1 METLWQDA
9 RYAVRSLAKR
19 PGFSAIV
26 ILTLALG
33 IGANS
38 AIFSFVNALLL
49 SPLPYQDAERLVR
62 VQSLRGNE
70 AGMLSLLEILD
81 LKEQARLFDGFAS
94 FRNTQYNITGNGRP
108 EALRAAVVN
117 WNLFDLLGV
126 KPLLGATWPQSH
138 ERISIFEIVLSYD
151 VWQRRF
157 GGDPRIVGQKI
168 MLDAAPYEVL
178 GVMPPGFRF
187 PLDADL
193 YRRVPP
199 GDFNSRASRES
210 GVIAKLK
217 TGVTLAQAQAELDAL
232 ALRWQQSFP
241 DTNTGVRLQLTP
253 LRELYL
259 GQAGAYLWLLVGAV
273 GLVLLIACVNVAS
286 LMLTRA
292 LAREREFAI
301 RAALGADRKRLLAQ
315 MLTESLLLAFAGGV
329 LGLALAFACVRL
341 LATMLGLELPAWMR
355 VTLDARVLLFT
366 FFVAVIA
373 AVLTALWPALQ
384 ASRPNLN
391 EALKEGC
398 KSSASTKSL
407 RARRVLVTAQI
418 ALALVLLVGAGLL
431 LQSFARL
438 QQTELGFDSRNLLT
452 LKVDPPWSRYKY
464 VHQTAPFYR
473 RVVEE
478 IERIPGVTAIAWN
491 DSLPLAGQDVRA
503 GANKLT
509 FEIEG
514 QPRDQQ
520 EQNAYVNTQI
530 VNHAYFVALRIPLK
544 QGRYFTAHDN
554 QDSAR
559 VAIISE
565 QLAARY
571 WPNQSPLGR
580 RIRLGQRNQNYRPA
594 DAPPEEPW
602 YEIAG
607 VVGNVRQ
614 RSVTA
619 EAAGLD
625 VYLCDQQE
633 FSPESYLAIRTTVAP
648 LTLTEAVKQAVWR
661 VDPEQ
666 SVFDLRTMDERVLN
680 TIWQQRL
687 TGVVFALF
695 AALALLLAAVGI
707 YGVMSYAVSQRT
719 NELGIRVALGA
730 QPRDVLKLLLGE
742 GLQLAL
748 LGAGIG
754 LIGALVLSRLAK
766 HLLYGVSASDPLTFA
781 GVALLLLLV
790 ALAACYVPARRA
802 MRVDPLLALRSE

>member
-1 METLWQDA
+1 MDTFWQDL
-9 RYAVRSLAKR
+9 RYAARTFFKQ
-19 PGFSAIV
+19 PGFTVVV

-49 SPLPYQDAERLVR
+49 SPLPYHDSKSLVR
-62 VQSLRGNE
+62 VQTQRGNE
-70 AGMLSLLEILD
+70 TSMLSLLEIVD
-81 LKEQARLFDGFAS
+81 LKEQAKLFDGFAS
-94 FRNTQYNITGNGRP
+94 FRNTQYNITGNGPP

-126 KPLLGATWPQSH
+126 KPLLGATWPENH
-138 ERISIFEIVLSYD
+138 ERAMVFEMVISHDL
-151 VWQRRF
+151 WQRRF
-157 GGDPRIVGQKI
+157 GGDRNIIGQKI
-168 MLDAAPYEVL
+168 MLDAAPYEVI

-199 GDFNSRASRES
+199 GDFNSRSSRES
-210 GVIAKLK
+210 GLIARLK
-217 TGVTLAQAQAELDAL
+217 PGATLAQAQAELDAL
-232 ALRWQQSFP
+232 ASRWQQSYP

-253 LRELYL
+253 FRELYL

-273 GLVLLIACVNVAS
+273 GVVLLTACVNVAS

-292 LAREREFAI
+292 LTREREFAI
-301 RAALGADRKRLLAQ
+301 RTALGADRKRLLTQ
-315 MLTESLLLAFAGGV
+315 MLTECLLFAFTGGA

-341 LATMLGLELPAWMR
+341 LSTILRLELPAWMHI
-355 VTLDARVLLFT
+355 TLNGRVLLFT
-366 FFVAVIA
+366 FFIAVIA
-373 AVLTALWPALQ
+373 AVLTALWPAFQ

-391 EALKEGC
+391 EALKEGG

-407 RARRVLVTAQI
+407 RARRMLVTAQI
-418 ALALVLLVGAGLL
+418 ALALILSVGAGLL

-438 QQTELGFDSRNLLT
+438 QQTQLGFDSQNLLT
-452 LKVDPPWSRYKY
+452 LKIDPPWSRYKY

-473 RVVEE
+473 RIVKE
-478 IERIPGVTAIAWN
+478 IERIPGVTTVAWN

-520 EQNAYVNTQI
+520 EQNSYVNAQI
-530 VNHAYFVALRIPLK
+530 VNHDYFAALRIPLA
-544 QGRYFTAHDN
+544 QGRAFTAHDD
-554 QDSAR
+554 QDSTR

-594 DAPPEEPW
+594 DAPQEDPW

-619 EAAGLD
+619 EAGLD

-633 FSPESYLAIRTTVAP
+633 FSPESYLAIRATVPP
-648 LTLTEAVKQAVWR
+648 LALAEAVKQAVWR

-666 SVFDLRTMDERVLN
+666 SVFDIRTMDERVLN

-695 AALALLLAAVGI
+695 ATLALVLAAVGI

-719 NELGIRVALGA
+719 NELGIRMALGA
-730 QPRDVLKLLLGE
+730 QPRDVLKLVVGE

-748 LGAGIG
+748 LGTGVG
-754 LIGALVLSRLAK
+754 LICAFALSRMAK
-766 HLLYGVSASDPLTFA
+766 HLLFGVSASDPLTFA

-790 ALAACYVPARRA
+790 VLAACYVPARRA
-802 MRVDPLLALRSE
+802 MRVDPLTALRSE

>member
-1 METLWQDA
+1 MDTVLQDLRFAARTLF
-9 RYAVRSLAKR
+9 KR

-62 VQSLRGNE
+62 IQSQRGSE
-70 AGMLSLLEILD
+70 TGMLSLLEILD
-81 LKEQARLFDGFAS
+81 LKEQAKFFDGFAS
-94 FRNTQYNITGNGRP
+94 FRNTQYNITGGGPP

-117 WNLFDLLGV
+117 WNLFELLGV
-126 KPLLGATWPQSH
+126 KPLLGATWPASH

-157 GGDPRIVGQKI
+157 GGDPNIVGQKI

-210 GVIAKLK
+210 GLIAKLK
-217 TGVTLAQAQAELDAL
+217 PGVTQAQAQAELDAL
-232 ALRWQQSFP
+232 ANRWQQSYP
-241 DTNTGVRLQLTP
+241 DTNTKVTLKLTP

-259 GQAGAYLWLLVGAV
+259 GQAGAYLWLLLGAV
-273 GLVLLIACVNVAS
+273 GVVLLIACVNVAS

-292 LAREREFAI
+292 LAREREFAV

-315 MLTESLLLAFAGGV
+315 MLTESLLLTLTGGV
-329 LGLALAFACVRL
+329 LGIGLAFVGIRL
-341 LATMLGLELPAWMR
+341 LTTLLRLDLPAWMQIG
-355 VTLDARVLLFT
+355 LDARVLGFT
-366 FFVAVIA
+366 FLLALLT
-373 AVLTALWPALQ
+373 AVLTGLWPALQ

-391 EALKEGC
+391 ETLKEGG

-407 RARRVLVTAQI
+407 RARRLLVTAQI
-418 ALALVLLVGAGLL
+418 ALALILLVGAGLL

-438 QQTELGFDSRNLLT
+438 QQTELGFDARNLLT

-478 IERIPGVTAIAWN
+478 IERLPGVTAVAWN

-514 QPRDQQ
+514 QPRNEQ
-520 EQNAYVNTQI
+520 ERNPFVNAQI
-530 VNHAYFVALRIPLK
+530 VNHAYFTALGIPLR
-544 QGRYFTAHDN
+544 QGRYFTAHDTA
-554 QDSAR
+554 DSVR
-559 VAIISE
+559 VAVISE
-565 QLAARY
+565 AFAARL
-571 WPNQSPLGR
+571 WPQQSPLGR
-580 RIRLGQRNQNYRPA
+580 RLRLGQRNQNYRPA

-614 RSVTA
+614 RDLTA
-619 EAAGLD
+619 EVGLD

-633 FSPESYLAIRTTVAP
+633 FSPESYLAIRTTSAP
-648 LTLTEAVKQAVWR
+648 LTLAEAVKQAVWR

-666 SVFDLRTMDERVLN
+666 SVFDIRTMDERVLH

-695 AALALLLAAVGI
+695 ATLALVLAAVGI

-719 NELGIRVALGA
+719 NELGIRMALGA
-730 QPRDVLKLLLGE
+730 QPRDVLKLVLGE
-742 GLQLAL
+742 GLKLAL

-754 LIGALVLSRLAK
+754 LICALALSRLAK
-766 HLLYGVSASDPLTFA
+766 HLLYGVSASDPLIYLLVLA
-781 GVALLLLLV
+781 LLSVVALL
-790 ALAACYVPARRA
+790 ACYLPARRA
-802 MRVDPLLALRSE
+802 TRVDPLTALRNQ